1 MLDVGS
7 GVGHWGRLVASLLS
21 PDATVVGVEPDA
33 GWVAEATRR
42 APPGF
47 SYVQGVAES
56 LPFADATF
64 DLVTCQTVL
73 IHVADPR
80 AAIREMLRVVKPGGQ
95 LVVAEPNNQA
105 SYVAQTSSGLD
116 VVDALTFV
124 AFCERGKIA
133 LGEGDN
139 SAGDLVPGYFALEG
153 LVDVEAWIAD
163 KPAAMIPPYARD
175 DMQAFKASMIEQARD
190 GTMGLDARGGRALLR
205 GGRRR
210 RTSTPPGSAGWP
222 RAARPPRRSRPGTF
236 HTAGGMLM
244 YVIAGRRPPQ

>member
-1 MLDVGS
+1 MA
-7 GVGHWGRLVASLLS
+7 R
-21 PDATVVGVEPDA
+21 
-33 GWVAEATRR
+33 
-42 APPGF
+42 
-47 SYVQGVAES
+47 
-56 LPFADATF
+56 F

-116 VVDALTFV
+116 VIDALAFV

-153 LVDVEAWIAD
+153 LVDVDVWIAD

-190 GTMGLDARGGRALLR
+190 GTMGWTRAEAERYYVAGGGTGFAAAWERRMAEGRA
-205 GGRRR
+205 
-210 RTSTPPGSAGWP
+210 
-222 RAARPPRRSRPGTF
+222 AAAAVEAGTF
-236 HTAGGMLM
+236 HT
-244 YVIAGRRPPQ
+244 RRRDADVRDRGAPAAQ